1 MSKTR
6 ATAACTLSALL
17 ALAACEGA
25 GEHNDPDTV
34 QQDTGQAATTGP
46 GAAASGTQVQTA
58 PPPMG
63 ALNPTPPDSNPSP
76 TTPSVTGND
85 SAGPVPQQP

>member
-6 ATAACTLSALL
+6 AAAAFTLSALL

-46 GAAASGTQVQTA
+46 GAAASGTQIQAA
-58 PPPMG
+58 PPPAG
-63 ALNPTPPDSNPSP
+63 TVNPTPPDSNPSP
-76 TTPSVTGND
+76 TTPSPTGND
-85 SAGPVPQQP
+85 SAGGAQQP